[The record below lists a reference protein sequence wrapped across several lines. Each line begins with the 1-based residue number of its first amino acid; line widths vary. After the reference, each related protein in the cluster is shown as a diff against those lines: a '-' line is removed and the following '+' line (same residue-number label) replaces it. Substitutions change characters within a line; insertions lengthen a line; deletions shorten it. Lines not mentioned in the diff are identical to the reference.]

1 MPDVFTKEKR
11 SEIMSRIKG
20 KGNKDTELVMIQ
32 ILRSNRISG
41 WRRNQAVLGKPD
53 FVFPKQKVAL
63 FVDGC
68 FWHGCPK
75 HSNMPKN
82 NQEFWAKKLGG
93 NKTRDKLVNRE
104 LRKMGWKVVRVWE
117 HELKVPEK
125 VARKVQKALNAK
137 TGQNKKG

>member
-1 MPDVFTKEKR
+1 
-11 SEIMSRIKG
+11 
-20 KGNKDTELVMIQ
+20 
-32 ILRSNRISG
+32 
-41 WRRNQAVLGKPD
+41 
-53 FVFPKQKVAL
+53 
-63 FVDGC
+63 
-68 FWHGCPK
+68 
-75 HSNMPKN
+75 
-82 NQEFWAKKLGG
+82 LGG

>member
-1 MPDVFTKEKR
+1 M
-11 SEIMSRIKG
+11 
-20 KGNKDTELVMIQ
+20 
-32 ILRSNRISG
+32 
-41 WRRNQAVLGKPD
+41 
-53 FVFPKQKVAL
+53 
-63 FVDGC
+63 
-68 FWHGCPK
+68 
-75 HSNMPKN
+75 
-82 NQEFWAKKLGG
+82 KKLGG